1 MIFAEELT
9 PPERDKLL
17 AKILAEI
24 SPPKKPRPKSLPK
37 TNANMHKYCKPP
49 DGCFSCPFPD
59 CVAQTGT
66 SGFGKRT
73 DKEFEYLKIAINKT
87 ERSDRS

>member
-1 MIFAEELT
+1 MTFAEDLT

-17 AKILAEI
+17 AEI
-24 SPPKKPRPKSLPK
+24 MADITPKKPRPKSLPK
-37 TNANMHKYCKPP
+37 TSANMHKYCKPP
-49 DGCFSCPFPD
+49 EGCFNCPFSD

-73 DKEFEYLKIAINKT
+73 DKEFEYLKLAINKT
-87 ERSDRS
+87 ERSI

>member
-1 MIFAEELT
+1 MTFAEDLT

-17 AKILAEI
+17 AEI
-24 SPPKKPRPKSLPK
+24 MADIAPKNPLPK
-37 TNANMHKYCKPP
+37 TNANMHEYCKPP
-49 DGCFSCPFPD
+49 EGCFECPFSD

-73 DKEFEYLKIAINKT
+73 DKEFEYLKIALNKT
-87 ERSDRS
+87 ERSI